1 MIQSTKSRS
10 KTRFCSPIIDSSSH
24 QRGPPRWWRPPSSRK
39 VPFLKGTSL
48 FSRLSR
54 GSGGKLRERRGGR
67 RKRRKGRRGG
77 MTDYGKW
84 DAIASALG
92 DSSDDDDDPR
102 GQRIGGGGVAAS
114 GAARSGIRPSLNH
127 HAHPLASSAAS
138 PMASM
143 LKPEEGGDEFELVR
157 WHCVSLL
164 QSRGARYSLT
174 RASEEPSFLKNHPP
188 GPILLSHFTKQCR
201 GPLMSSLAQEHGTR
215 GASTSLLAPVE
226 RPRCGER

>member
-1 MIQSTKSRS
+1 
-10 KTRFCSPIIDSSSH
+10 
-24 QRGPPRWWRPPSSRK
+24 
-39 VPFLKGTSL
+39 
-48 FSRLSR
+48 
-54 GSGGKLRERRGGR
+54 
-67 RKRRKGRRGG
+67 

-92 DSSDDDDDPR
+92 DSSDDDEDPR
-102 GQRIGGGGVAAS
+102 GQRIGRGGGAAS

-127 HAHPLASSAAS
+127 HAPPLASSAAP

-174 RASEEPSFLKNHPP
+174 RASEELSIFPSHL
-188 GPILLSHFTKQCR
+188 
-201 GPLMSSLAQEHGTR
+201 
-215 GASTSLLAPVE
+215 
-226 RPRCGER
+226 